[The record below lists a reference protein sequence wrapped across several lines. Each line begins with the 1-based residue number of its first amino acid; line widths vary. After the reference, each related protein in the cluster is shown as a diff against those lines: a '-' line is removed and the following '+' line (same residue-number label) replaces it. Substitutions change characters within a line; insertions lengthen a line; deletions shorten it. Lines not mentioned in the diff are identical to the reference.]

1 MTGKLIHKKVVFS
14 PFQKLLITAIDTIL
28 VHAFRAKRH
37 GQWVCTKAID
47 GWDVIGSLYLS
58 LTKGF
63 DGKMGFVF
71 LNEEGNMS
79 L

>member
-37 GQWVCTKAID
+37 GQMSMGLYKSN
-47 GWDVIGSLYLS
+47 GWMGCVWFPLS
-58 LTKGF
+58 VTNKR
-63 DGKMGFVF
+63 V
-71 LNEEGNMS
+71 
-79 L
+79 